1 MLVLMKNTH
10 LQLLIT
16 TSASCMAAL
25 LFTGAALAQTPSP
38 SVAPRIKAY
47 VYRDFGP
54 PDVLRLEE
62 IDKPVPNDNQLLIR
76 VRGVSVNPLD
86 WHYMEGTP
94 YLGRL
99 FEFGILKPA
108 NPRLGVDYAGTV
120 EAVGKDVT
128 QFKPGDEVYGNR
140 FGAFAEYICATD
152 KALALKPANLTF
164 EQAASIPVAGVTAL
178 QGLRDKGKLQA
189 GQKVLINGASGGVG
203 TFAVQIAKSFGAD
216 VTGVCSG
223 RNVELV
229 RSLGADH
236 VVDYTKEDFTKG
248 AQRYDL
254 IIDNVGNHS
263 VLECTRVLN
272 PQGKLVMIGG
282 GGPED
287 QGFIGPLINPLKM
300 IVLKRFVTQEVGAM
314 LAQMNQKDL
323 TILADLIQTGKVTPV
338 IDKTYPFSQL
348 PEAMRYLETGRAR
361 GKVVVT
367 VGDNNEATPVSP
379 KVATG
384 STNKSG
390 PVLVA
395 LGLIGVP
402 LAVLIVPIVAAFVL
416 NRRFRERHPGKRP
429 YRWGYYFSIMS
440 FIGGLLLGRLL
451 DFGLT
456 GVIVCAVVYGGL
468 AWFFAQRHHWAWI
481 ALTILSFNPIA
492 WIINAIYLRKRWAEE
507 PATMAAT

>member
-1 MLVLMKNTH
+1 MKTK
-10 LQLLIT
+10 LQYLIT
-16 TSASCMAAL
+16 SFSLAAL
-25 LFTGAALAQTPSP
+25 SLPGATLAQTPSP
-38 SVAPRIKAY
+38 TVAARMKAY
-47 VYRDFGP
+47 VYRDFGS

-62 IDKPVPNDNQLLIR
+62 VDKPVPNDNQLLIR

-99 FEFGILKPA
+99 FEFGILKPV
-108 NPRLGVDYAGTV
+108 NPRLGVDYSGTV

-128 QFKPGDEVYGNR
+128 QFKPGDDVYGNR

-164 EQAASIPVAGVTAL
+164 EQAASIPVAAVTAL

-203 TFAVQIAKSFGAD
+203 TFAVQLAKTMGAE

-236 VVDYTKEDFTKG
+236 VIDYTKEDFTKRG
-248 AQRYDL
+248 QRYDL
-254 IIDNVGNHS
+254 IIDNVGNRS
-263 VLECTRVLN
+263 VLECARVLN

-300 IVLKRFVTQEVGAM
+300 LFLKPFVSQEVGSM
-314 LAQMNQKDL
+314 LAQMTHQDL
-323 TILADLIQTGKVTPV
+323 AILGDLIQAGKVTPV

-367 VGDNNEATPVSP
+367 VDENEPPPATPKAGAS
-379 KVATG
+379 
-384 STNKSG
+384 STTS

-395 LGLIGVP
+395 FGLIGVP
-402 LAVLIVPIVAAFVL
+402 LGVLIVPIVAAFVL
-416 NRRFRERHPGKRP
+416 NRRFRERHPEKRP
-429 YRWGYYFSIMS
+429 YRWGYYFSHD
-440 FIGGLLLGRLL
+440 GLHRWSASGPFARFWADGYSSLRTHLWSSRLVLRPAPAVGL
-451 DFGLT
+451 DR
-456 GVIVCAVVYGGL
+456 A
-468 AWFFAQRHHWAWI
+468 HH
-481 ALTILSFNPIA
+481 LELQSDR
-492 WIINAIYLRKRWAEE
+492 LDH
-507 PATMAAT
+507 

>member
-1 MLVLMKNTH
+1 MKTH
-10 LQLLIT
+10 LQYLIT
-16 TSASCMAAL
+16 SFSLAAL
-25 LFTGAALAQTPSP
+25 SLSGNTLAQTPSP
-38 SVAPRIKAY
+38 TAASRMKAY

-108 NPRLGVDYAGTV
+108 NTRLGVDYAGTV

-203 TFAVQIAKSFGAD
+203 TFAVQLAKTMGAE

-254 IIDNVGNHS
+254 IIDNVGNRS
-263 VLECTRVLN
+263 VLEYTRVLN

-300 IVLKRFVTQEVGAM
+300 LFLKPFVSQEVGSM

-323 TILADLIQTGKVTPV
+323 TILADLIQAGKVTPV

-361 GKVVVT
+361 GKVVIT
-367 VGDNNEATPVSP
+367 VGDTNEASAASP
-379 KVATG
+379 KPAASSAT
-384 STNKSG
+384 S

-402 LAVLIVPIVAAFVL
+402 LAALIVPIVAAFVL
-416 NRRFRERHPGKRP
+416 NRRFRERHPDKRP
-429 YRWGYYFSIMS
+429 YRWGYYFCIMA

-451 DFGLT
+451 DFGLMGILLCGLIY
-456 GVIVCAVVYGGL
+456 GVL
-468 AWFFAQRHHWAWI
+468 AWFFAQRRPWAWI

-492 WIINAIYLRKRWAEE
+492 WIINAIYLWKRWREE
-507 PATMAAT
+507 AATTS